1 MQLVA
6 RLRNVFEVELP
17 VNSVFE
23 KPTLAGTAEQ
33 IEILLWAKHTSQE
46 PTGVKTD
53 GEREEFEI

>member
-6 RLRNVFEVELP
+6 RLRNVFKVQLP

-33 IEILLWAKHTSQE
+33 IETLLWAKHTNQQR
-46 PTGVKTD
+46 TGFKTD
-53 GEREEFEI
+53 GDREEFEI